1 MSLRRS
7 SNERPL
13 AIANVASVA
22 AAACFV
28 LTASLAGAQAPER
41 SGSEVVQSLCVS
53 CHGTGERG
61 APKIGDKKA
70 WTKLSKRGLT
80 GLTKGALK
88 GVRDMPPHGGNM
100 ALTDTEIERA
110 ITYMVNKSGGRWTE
124 SASRNPKSEARSGEW
139 IVALRCGDC
148 HQQGKMGAPRIGVKE
163 DWIPRL
169 KAGLDV
175 VVRSAINGH
184 GAMPPRGGM
193 ADLTDAE
200 IKSAVVHMF
209 SAPKPRASKG
219 A

>member
-1 MSLRRS
+1 MSLQRS
-7 SNERPL
+7 SSARALGL
-13 AIANVASVA
+13 AGG
-22 AAACFV
+22 ACLA
-28 LTASLAGAQAPER
+28 LTVQFAGAQAPER
-41 SGSEVVQSLCVS
+41 TGSQVVQSLCVS
-53 CHGTGERG
+53 CHGTGEHG

-70 WTKLSKRGLT
+70 WAKLSKRGLT

-110 ITYMVNKSGGRWTE
+110 ITYMVNKSGGKWTE

-148 HQQGKMGAPRIGVKE
+148 HTTGKGGAPRIGVKQ

-169 KAGLDV
+169 KAGIDV

-184 GAMPPRGGM
+184 GAMPPRGGL

-200 IKSAVVHMF
+200 IKSAVVYMF
-209 SAPKPRASKG
+209 SAPAPKAAKAKS
-219 A
+219 